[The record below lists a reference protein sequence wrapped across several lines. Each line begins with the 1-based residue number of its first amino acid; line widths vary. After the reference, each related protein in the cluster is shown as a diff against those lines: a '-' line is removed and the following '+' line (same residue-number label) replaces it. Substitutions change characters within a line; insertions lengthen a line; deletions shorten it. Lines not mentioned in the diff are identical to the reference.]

1 MACRGDRCFSSCGFL
16 LLLWCF
22 EVWNFACAV
31 RSETSEM
38 VSIVVPDDSTGQ
50 RDGKGYRRLQGCPH
64 CMPGK
69 DVEITI
75 MYADASGSLKVHKV
89 NSKDLSASWMW
100 KNNNDEIPVNPM
112 GGLWKEGSFKPQLSE
127 SREKD
132 QPSADQHQQAHS
144 ISSEKLKRLELR
156 QKRKQKRTA
165 ELIQLSKDAE
175 LRMKIATVD
184 HSLHFNNTLR
194 RHYSIWR
201 RDHRNH
207 DRDSTLKL
215 MKDQII
221 MAKVYASIAR
231 SMKNLDLFGYLMNR
245 IKENQNAI
253 REANSD
259 AELQK
264 GALEYVEAMA
274 RVLSFAKEHLYDCSL
289 VARKL
294 RAMAQSL
301 EETIIAQQK
310 KNQFLMQFTTTKI
323 IPTPLHCLP
332 LQLTTDY
339 FQQDHTSKEL
349 ADKAKLEDPS
359 LYHYAIFSDNV
370 LATAVVVN
378 STILHV
384 KEPGKHIFHIVT
396 DRMNFAAMKMWF
408 IAHPPLDAT
417 VHVENFDEFKW
428 INSSYCPVLHQIKS
442 ENLKQYYFRADH
454 PSTLSAGDENL
465 KYKNPKYLSM
475 LNHLRFYMPEIFP
488 KLDKILFLDDDVI
501 VQKDLTPLWSI
512 DMKGMVNGAVE
523 TCKGSFHQ
531 FNGYLNFSDP
541 VIADNFDPKGCG
553 WAFGMNILDL
563 KEWKKR
569 DITGIYHYWQN
580 LNKDRNLWKLGT
592 LPAGLVSFYGLTY
605 ALDRSWHV
613 LGLGYNPQ
621 ISPSDIEKAAV
632 IHYNGNY
639 KPWLD
644 LAMTKYRHHWTK
656 YVNLDNPYLRVCNI
670 VL

>member
-1 MACRGDRCFSSCGFL
+1 
-16 LLLWCF
+16 
-22 EVWNFACAV
+22 
-31 RSETSEM
+31 M
-38 VSIVVPDDSTGQ
+38 VSIVVPDDPTGQ
-50 RDGKGYRRLQGCPH
+50 RDGKGYRRLQGCLH
-64 CMPGK
+64 CIPRK
-69 DVEITI
+69 DVEITT
-75 MYADASGSLKVHKV
+75 MYADASGALKVHKV

-100 KNNNDEIPVNPM
+100 NNYHGETHVNSK
-112 GGLWKEGSFKPQLSE
+112 GGLWKEGSFKPQFSE
-127 SREKD
+127 SRDKD
-132 QPSADQHQQAHS
+132 QPSTDRHQQAYS
-144 ISSEKLKRLELR
+144 ISSKKLRRLQLR
-156 QKRKQKRTA
+156 RKRKEKRTA

-175 LRMKIATVD
+175 LRMKIAAMD
-184 HSLHFNNTLR
+184 RSKHFNSTLR
-194 RHYSIWR
+194 QHYR

-207 DRDSTLKL
+207 GRDSTLRL
-215 MKDQII
+215 IKDQII

-231 SMKNLDLFGYLMNR
+231 SMKNVDLFGYLMNQ
-245 IKENQNAI
+245 IKGIQNAI
-253 REANSD
+253 KEANSD

-274 RVLSFAKEHLYDCSL
+274 RVLSFAKEQLYDCSL
-289 VARKL
+289 VTRKL
-294 RAMAQSL
+294 RAMAQSS
-301 EETIIAQQK
+301 EETVIAQLK
-310 KNQFLMQFTTTKI
+310 KSQFLMRFTTKT
-323 IPTPLHCLP
+323 IPKPLHCLP

-339 FQQDHTSKEL
+339 FLQDHTRKEL

-384 KEPGKHIFHIVT
+384 KEPEKHIFHIVT
-396 DRMNFAAMKMWF
+396 DRMNFPAMKMWF

-417 VHVENFDEFKW
+417 IHVENFDEFKW
-428 INSSYCPVLHQIKS
+428 LNSSYCPVLRQIKS
-442 ENLKQYYFRADH
+442 ENLKQYYFIADH

-475 LNHLRFYMPEIFP
+475 LNHIRFYMPEIFP

-531 FNGYLNFSDP
+531 FDGYLNFSDP
-541 VIADNFDPKGCG
+541 MISDNFDPKGCG
-553 WAFGMNILDL
+553 WAFGMNIFDL

-569 DITGIYHYWQN
+569 NITGIYHYWQN

-605 ALDRSWHV
+605 TLDRSWHV

-621 ISPSDIEKAAV
+621 ISPSEIEKAAV

-644 LAMTKYRHHWTK
+644 LAIAKYKHYWTK
-656 YVNLDNPYLRVCNI
+656 YVNFNNPYLRACNFFQ
-670 VL
+670 

>member
-1 MACRGDRCFSSCGFL
+1 
-16 LLLWCF
+16 
-22 EVWNFACAV
+22 
-31 RSETSEM
+31 
-38 VSIVVPDDSTGQ
+38 
-50 RDGKGYRRLQGCPH
+50 
-64 CMPGK
+64 
-69 DVEITI
+69 
-75 MYADASGSLKVHKV
+75 
-89 NSKDLSASWMW
+89 
-100 KNNNDEIPVNPM
+100 
-112 GGLWKEGSFKPQLSE
+112 
-127 SREKD
+127 
-132 QPSADQHQQAHS
+132 
-144 ISSEKLKRLELR
+144 
-156 QKRKQKRTA
+156 
-165 ELIQLSKDAE
+165 
-175 LRMKIATVD
+175 
-184 HSLHFNNTLR
+184 
-194 RHYSIWR
+194 
-201 RDHRNH
+201 
-207 DRDSTLKL
+207 

-264 GALEYVEAMA
+264 GYSISQLFLYNAVRFKNLTLMWKPFFLISSSALEYVEAMA

-501 VQKDLTPLWSI
+501 VPCGKPVSPRVKT
-512 DMKGMVNGAVE
+512 
-523 TCKGSFHQ
+523 SF
-531 FNGYLNFSDP
+531 
-541 VIADNFDPKGCG
+541 
-553 WAFGMNILDL
+553 
-563 KEWKKR
+563 
-569 DITGIYHYWQN
+569 
-580 LNKDRNLWKLGT
+580 
-592 LPAGLVSFYGLTY
+592 
-605 ALDRSWHV
+605 
-613 LGLGYNPQ
+613 
-621 ISPSDIEKAAV
+621 
-632 IHYNGNY
+632 
-639 KPWLD
+639 
-644 LAMTKYRHHWTK
+644 
-656 YVNLDNPYLRVCNI
+656 
-670 VL
+670 